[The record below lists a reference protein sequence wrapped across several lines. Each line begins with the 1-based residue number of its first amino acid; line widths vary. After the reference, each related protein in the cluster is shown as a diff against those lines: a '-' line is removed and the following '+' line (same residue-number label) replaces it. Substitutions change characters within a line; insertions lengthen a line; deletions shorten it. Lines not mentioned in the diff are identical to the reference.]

1 MRMRM
6 KTKLGIA
13 ASLLL
18 AGTIH
23 AAVVDYN
30 WSGGFVNGTVVPDN
44 NTNGWADSRKLSG
57 LNGTVSGL
65 AVTLDLTGGWNGDL
79 YAYVQYGS
87 GFTALLNRVGVSEA
101 HPSGNAGEGVQVT
114 FSADGTPGLH
124 TYLGNGT
131 GLLTGVWQPDGA
143 GFNSFLGLNPNG
155 DWRLFVA
162 DLGGG
167 DLMTVNSWGLHLEL
181 SAVPE
186 PSEWAAMSFGLLG
199 LAWVAKRLSERRLKA
214 EG

>member
-1 MRMRM
+1 MSMKM

-18 AGTIH
+18 AGSIH

-30 WSGGFVNGTVVPDN
+30 WSGVFANGTAVPDN
-44 NTNGWADSRKLSG
+44 NVNGWADSRTLSG
-57 LNGTVSGL
+57 LNGTISGL

-87 GFTALLNRVGVSEA
+87 GFTVLLNRVGVSEA
-101 HPSGNAGEGVQVT
+101 PPSGNAGEGFQVT

-124 TYLGNGT
+124 TYLGNGS
-131 GLLTGVWQPDGA
+131 GVLTGTWQPDGA

-162 DLGGG
+162 DLNSM
-167 DLMTVNSWGLHLEL
+167 DVMTVNSWGLHLEL

-199 LAWVAKRLSERRLKA
+199 LAWVVKRLMGREQPRQA
-214 EG
+214 

>member
-1 MRMRM
+1 MKM

-18 AGTIH
+18 AGSIH
-23 AAVVDYN
+23 AAVIDYN
-30 WSGGFVNGTVVPDN
+30 WSGGFLNGTAVPDN
-44 NTNGWADSRKLSG
+44 NVNGWADSRTLSG
-57 LNGTVSGL
+57 LNGTISGL

-87 GFTALLNRVGVSEA
+87 GFTVLLNRVGVSEA
-101 HPSGNAGEGVQVT
+101 HPSGNAGEGVLVT
-114 FSADGTPGLH
+114 FSAAGTPGLH
-124 TYLGNGT
+124 TYLGNGS
-131 GLLTGVWQPDGA
+131 GVLTGTWQPDGA

-162 DLGGG
+162 DLNGV

-199 LAWVAKRLSERRLKA
+199 LAWVVKRIGRRLKA
-214 EG
+214 KC

>member
-1 MRMRM
+1 MRV

-18 AGTIH
+18 VGSIH

-30 WSGGFVNGTVVPDN
+30 WSGGFANGTAVPDN
-44 NTNGWADSRKLSG
+44 NVNGWADSRKLSG

-87 GFTALLNRVGVSEA
+87 GFTVLLNRVGVSEA
-101 HPSGNAGEGVQVT
+101 PPSGNAGEGFQVT

-124 TYLGNGT
+124 TYLGNGS
-131 GLLTGVWQPDGA
+131 GVLTGTWQPDGT

-162 DLGGG
+162 DLNSM
-167 DLMTVNSWGLHLEL
+167 DVMTVNSWGLHLEL

-186 PSEWAAMSFGLLG
+186 PSEWAALSFGLLG
-199 LAWVAKRLSERRLKA
+199 MAWVVKRRLKA
-214 EG
+214 KG

>member
-1 MRMRM
+1 MKM
-6 KTKLGIA
+6 KTKLGTA

-18 AGTIH
+18 AGSIH

-30 WSGGFVNGTVVPDN
+30 WSGVFANGTAVPDN
-44 NTNGWADSRKLSG
+44 NVNGWADSRTLSG
-57 LNGTVSGL
+57 LNGTISGL

-87 GFTALLNRVGVSEA
+87 GFTVLLNRVGVSEA
-101 HPSGNAGEGVQVT
+101 PPSGNAGEGFQVT

-124 TYLGNGT
+124 TYLGNGS
-131 GLLTGVWQPDGA
+131 GVLTGTWQPDGA

-162 DLGGG
+162 DLNSM
-167 DLMTVNSWGLHLEL
+167 DVMTVNSWGLHLEL

-199 LAWVAKRLSERRLKA
+199 LAWVVKRRLKA
-214 EG
+214 KG

>member
-1 MRMRM
+1 MRMSM
-6 KTKLGIA
+6 KMKLGIA

-18 AGTIH
+18 AGSIH
-23 AAVVDYN
+23 AAVIDYN
-30 WSGGFVNGTVVPDN
+30 WSGGFVNGTAVPDN
-44 NTNGWADSRKLSG
+44 NVNGWADSRTLSG
-57 LNGTVSGL
+57 LNGTISGL

-87 GFTALLNRVGVSEA
+87 GFTVLLNRVGVSEA
-101 HPSGNAGEGVQVT
+101 PPSGNAGEGFQVT

-124 TYLGNGT
+124 TYLGNGS
-131 GLLTGVWQPDGA
+131 GVLTGTWQPDGA

-155 DWRLFVA
+155 AWRLFVA
-162 DLGGG
+162 DLNSV

-199 LAWVAKRLSERRLKA
+199 LAWVAKRLMGRGQPRQA
-214 EG
+214 

>member
-1 MRMRM
+1 MRITMRM

-18 AGTIH
+18 AGSIH

-30 WSGGFVNGTVVPDN
+30 WSGVFVNGTEVPDN
-44 NTNGWADSRKLSG
+44 NANGWVDSRTLSG

-87 GFTALLNRVGVSEA
+87 GFTVLLNRVGVAEA
-101 HPSGNAGEGVQVT
+101 PPSGNAGEGFQVT

-124 TYLGNGT
+124 TYLAAILIMDEMGKPGEGT
-131 GLLTGVWQPDGA
+131 RPTRWRFCGGCRPGALTRRGV
-143 GFNSFLGLNPNG
+143 
-155 DWRLFVA
+155 
-162 DLGGG
+162 
-167 DLMTVNSWGLHLEL
+167 TEL
-181 SAVPE
+181 
-186 PSEWAAMSFGLLG
+186 
-199 LAWVAKRLSERRLKA
+199 
-214 EG
+214 

>member
-1 MRMRM
+1 MRMSM
-6 KTKLGIA
+6 KMKLGIA

-18 AGTIH
+18 AGSIH
-23 AAVVDYN
+23 AAVIDYN
-30 WSGGFVNGTVVPDN
+30 WSGGFANGTAVPDN
-44 NTNGWADSRKLSG
+44 NVNGWADSRTLSG
-57 LNGTVSGL
+57 LNGTISGL

-87 GFTALLNRVGVSEA
+87 GFTVLLNRVGVSEA
-101 HPSGNAGEGVQVT
+101 PPSGNAGEGFQVT

-124 TYLGNGT
+124 TYLGNGS

-155 DWRLFVA
+155 AWHLFVA
-162 DLGGG
+162 DLNGV
-167 DLMTVNSWGLHLEL
+167 DVMTVNGWGLHLEL

-186 PSEWAAMSFGLLG
+186 PSELAAMSFGLLG
-199 LAWVAKRLSERRLKA
+199 LAWAVKRLMVH
-214 EG
+214 

>member
-1 MRMRM
+1 MSISM
-6 KTKLGIA
+6 KTNLGIA
-13 ASLLL
+13 VSLLL
-18 AGTIH
+18 AGSIH
-23 AAVVDYN
+23 AAVIDYN
-30 WSGGFVNGTVVPDN
+30 WSGGFANGTEVPDN
-44 NTNGWADSRKLSG
+44 NANGWVDSRTLSG

-79 YAYVQYGS
+79 YAYVQYGN
-87 GFTALLNRVGVSEA
+87 GFTVLLNRVGVSEA
-101 HPSGNAGEGVQVT
+101 PPSGNAGEGFQVT

-124 TYLGNGT
+124 TYLGNGS
-131 GLLTGVWQPDGA
+131 GVLTGTWQPDGT

-162 DLGGG
+162 DLNSM
-167 DLMTVNSWGLHLEL
+167 DVMTVNSWGLHLEL

-199 LAWVAKRLSERRLKA
+199 IAWVVKRLMARTKA